1 MVRIKFVNLVISPVY
16 GNCAPGDIVAC
27 DEAFARHCVEDLR
40 CAAYLA
46 APAAPP
52 PAPPAEV
59 AAPPQPES
67 KARNSAPKTKAKG

>member
-40 CAAYLA
+40 CASYLVPVPSPPETH
-46 APAAPP
+46 PAVEAS
-52 PAPPAEV
+52 
-59 AAPPQPES
+59 PE
-67 KARNSAPKTKAKG
+67 RRRKGKR